1 MAPDDLA
8 RTRRDEFFPGQLATL
23 ALTDPELVE
32 TFERFALNEVLG
44 HGDLDTPTRL
54 IVQLAVLVALP
65 ALREYRAMLGVALD
79 TGVTPVQAKE
89 VVYQAALYVGM
100 PRALDF
106 IHATNDVLTE
116 RGVPLPLPGQSTTTA
131 ADRADTGLALER
143 QMFGRETVDDF
154 FASAPADQ
162 LHIQQHVAAHAFGDN
177 LSRSGLDTRTRELIS
192 LTMLVAMGGCEP
204 QVKLHVA
211 ANLRVGND
219 RARLVDVL
227 TQLLPYIGYPRML
240 NALRA
245 LNEALDL

>member
-1 MAPDDLA
+1 MVPDDLA
-8 RTRRDEFFPGQLATL
+8 RTRRDEFFPGQLAAL

-44 HGDLDTPTRL
+44 HGGLDTPTRL

-79 TGVTPVQAKE
+79 AGVTPVQAKE

-100 PRALDF
+100 PSALDF
-106 IHATNDVLTE
+106 IHDTNDVLTE
-116 RGVPLPLPGQSTTTA
+116 RGVALPLPGQSTTTP

-143 QMFGRETVDDF
+143 QIFGRETVDDF

-177 LSRSGLDTRTRELIS
+177 LSRSGLDARTRELIS

-219 RARLVDVL
+219 RARLIDVL

-245 LNEALDL
+245 LNEALET

>member
-1 MAPDDLA
+1 
-8 RTRRDEFFPGQLATL
+8 
-23 ALTDPELVE
+23 
-32 TFERFALNEVLG
+32 
-44 HGDLDTPTRL
+44 
-54 IVQLAVLVALP
+54 
-65 ALREYRAMLGVALD
+65 
-79 TGVTPVQAKE
+79 
-89 VVYQAALYVGM
+89 M

-116 RGVPLPLPGQSTTTA
+116 RGVALPLPGQSTTTA

-154 FASAPADQ
+154 FATAPADQ

-177 LSRSGLDTRTRELIS
+177 LSRNGLDTRTRELIS

-204 QVKLHVA
+204 QIKLHVV